1 MKTFFCHCVLLVLS
15 ILSIP
20 HYCLAQEVPKSSRNG
35 YYLSPEGEFR
45 IMVLYIDVLDNQYPP
60 FFHNW
65 PAGELPPFAMS
76 LFHPDSTYSVSR
88 YFNEVSFGEFNV
100 IHDYFPTLLEMER
113 SNYSDFYLYLHNLP
127 GNDIEMA
134 NGNGLSFFD
143 TREVPLSSTNT
154 YQEKSISSNNK
165 IDASMIIYRRCQ
177 VSGGGLTNY
186 HIQKRIKDYR
196 HIEIQFQIFS
206 NDLTGTI
213 THEIAHPLIGGN
225 SYHTGGAGTES
236 PGHFL
241 SNIGGYGMLC
251 SYNNNLNFCN
261 GWDRWWLGWKNPDHT
276 YYISARDA
284 DGSEVDADLTYGQN
298 LASNEFILRDFAT
311 VGDAIRIKLPHL
323 QEANSSVRNQYLW
336 IENHQLLPNSI
347 ESADHRDLPK
357 GIRFNIQIGN
367 DRLDGDFDK
376 SRANYL
382 VPLSAFGNYDF
393 RYAPSPDPT
402 LDRYYAFTHESF
414 SNPFTGNHPIMLPA
428 IDRNEND
435 AIQAK
440 EFILIEKIYKN
451 GLLALDN
458 IPVFGNCYDA
468 FQPSSGLS
476 LASNP
481 PSSPLMTHRTAS
493 RKIGDSYWDANP
505 DPVIDDN
512 RHIWL
517 NGLRVDIV
525 EQYADGSIKV
535 RIVWDDFDV
544 DNDVR
549 WCGPVMLT
557 EQLNLK
563 SSRTITLDHG
573 LTPTKASNP
582 VVLDGEKVFAD
593 PTVFTCRDGS
603 YLKQESHSTVRAIRH
618 STLVVESGALYEVGD
633 GAVLEIGSTAGLL
646 VRAGG
651 KLRVLGRGHV
661 EVRAGGHICLEPGA
675 IVELVD
681 PLSVVNLRQGYLCG
695 IPDYSGSVPSATC
708 TAAPA
713 LHPVVGQGR
722 IADGFSTERCIQNT
736 VYHNDAY
743 ETGSS
748 IRAGHDICEPPHG
761 DVVILPGV
769 NVILDSEGSVL
780 LRNGIEVHP
789 GASLEVR

>member
-1 MKTFFCHCVLLVLS
+1 MMSPIGSVRVLLAFADVEDDPYQNEIYGWQENCIPDYHDN
-15 ILSIP
+15 ILDTQVGINNRYNIT
-20 HYCLAQEVPKSSRNG
+20 HYFK
-35 YYLSPEGEFR
+35 
-45 IMVLYIDVLDNQYPP
+45 
-60 FFHNW
+60 
-65 PAGELPPFAMS
+65 
-76 LFHPDSTYSVSR
+76 
-88 YFNEVSFGEFNV
+88 EVSFGNFEIICDYYPQLIKVPKGKSNIYVWKQLSKLLRNGAALVNGHSLADFDKWHISCHPNYYV
-100 IHDYFPTLLEMER
+100 VTEEIPDNMIDYFMVVWRRNSSYYGER
-113 SNYSDFYLYLHNLP
+113 TGGEQFV
-127 GNDIEMA
+127 GT
-134 NGNGLSFFD
+134 GLD
-143 TREVPLSSTNT
+143 WE
-154 YQEKSISSNNK
+154 
-165 IDASMIIYRRCQ
+165 
-177 VSGGGLTNY
+177 SGGKRVNVSIAICSDDIYGTTN
-186 HIQKRIKDYR
+186 
-196 HIEIQFQIFS
+196 
-206 NDLTGTI
+206 
-213 THEIAHPLIGGN
+213 HELAHTLIGGN
-225 SYHTGGAGTES
+225 NYHTGGAGTGTTQYDAK
-236 PGHFL
+236 GHFL
-241 SNIGGYGMLC
+241 SNVGGYGMLC

-261 GWDRWWLGWKNPDHT
+261 GWDRWWLGWKNPQHA

-284 DGSEVDADLTYGQN
+284 DGNEVDADLTYGQN

-323 QEANSSVRNQYLW
+323 QKDNPLVRNQYLW
-336 IENHQLLPNSI
+336 IENHQILPQSY
-347 ESADHRDLPK
+347 ESTGSRQRPK
-357 GIRFNIQIGN
+357 GIRFNIQVGN
-367 DRLDGDFDK
+367 DRLDGDFDN
-376 SRANYL
+376 SRTNYL

-582 VVLDGEKVFAD
+582 VVLDGEKVFSD
-593 PTVFTCRDGS
+593 PTVFTCRDRS
-603 YLKQESHSTVRAIRH
+603 YFKQEPHSTVRAIRH
-618 STLVVESGALYEVGD
+618 STLVVDSGALYEVGD

-681 PLSVVNLRQGYLCG
+681 PLSVVNLRQGHLCG
-695 IPDYSGSVPSATC
+695 LPDGSGITLSDACSPT
-708 TAAPA
+708 PA
-713 LHPVVGQGR
+713 LHPVVGLGR
-722 IADGFSTERCIQNT
+722 IADGFATERCIQNT
-736 VYHNDAY
+736 VYTHDAY
-743 ETGSS
+743 ETGSA
-748 IRAGHDICEPPHG
+748 IRAGHSVCQPPHG
-761 DVVILPGV
+761 NVVILPGA
-769 NVILDSEGSVL
+769 NIILDSEGATLLAPGVEVL
-780 LRNGIEVHP
+780 P
-789 GASLEVR
+789 GATLEVR

>member
-1 MKTFFCHCVLLVLS
+1 MTLLRIKKLLISFFFVVLMCDIS
-15 ILSIP
+15 
-20 HYCLAQEVPKSSRNG
+20 AQETLRSARFGCDIDPT
-35 YYLSPEGEFR
+35 GEFK
-45 IMVLYIDVLDNQYPP
+45 ILVVYTDILNDQYQPI
-60 FFHNW
+60 FENW
-65 PAGELPPFAMS
+65 PTGELPPFAES
-76 LFHPDSTYSVSR
+76 LFHPDSSYSASR
-88 YFNEVSFGEFNV
+88 FFEEVSFGSFSLAS
-100 IHDYFPTLLEMER
+100 DYFPSLIEQNRVNTQEIY
-113 SNYSDFYLYLHNLP
+113 NYLHRQTNPLVLAH
-127 GNDIEMA
+127 GSELIT
-134 NGNGLSFFD
+134 FD
-143 TREVPLSSTNT
+143 TRDVPLFGDN
-154 YQEKSISSNNK
+154 YYVKVAEPNNQL
-165 IDASMIIYRRCQ
+165 DAIMIIYRRC
-177 VSGGGLTNY
+177 SRTNGGQTN
-186 HIQKRIKDYR
+186 HIRHLRNRIKNFSAV
-196 HIEIQFQIFS
+196 ELQIQIY
-206 NDLTGTI
+206 NRDLLGTV
-213 THEIAHPLIGGN
+213 THEIAHALIGYN
-225 SYHTGGAGTES
+225 SYHTGGAGSES
-236 PGHFL
+236 MGFFL
-241 SNIGGYGMLC
+241 SNVGGYGMLC

-393 RYAPSPDPT
+393 RYSPPNPETGHYTVSTTD
-402 LDRYYAFTHESF
+402 HF
-414 SNPFTGNHPIMLPA
+414 SNPFTGSHPAMLPA
-428 IDRNEND
+428 KDTNGD
-435 AIQAK
+435 DSIQAK
-440 EFILIEKIYKN
+440 EFVVVDCIRKN
-451 GLLALDN
+451 GRLALDN
-458 IPVFGNCYDA
+458 MPVFGNKYDA
-468 FQPSSGLS
+468 FLPGASLGL
-476 LASNP
+476 ATNP
-481 PSSPLMTHRTAS
+481 PSSPLMTHTTTTRSTSSTMGWA
-493 RKIGDSYWDANP
+493 RPQPAD
-505 DPVIDDN
+505 DDN

-535 RIVWDDFDV
+535 RIVWDDFNV
-544 DNDVR
+544 DSDVR

-563 SSRTITLDHG
+563 SSRTITFDYG
-573 LTPTKASNP
+573 LTPAKASNP
-582 VVLDGEKVFAD
+582 VVLDGEKIFAD
-593 PTVFTCRDGS
+593 PTVFTCRDRS
-603 YLKQESHSTVRAIRH
+603 YFKQEPHSTVRAIRH
-618 STLVVESGALYEVGD
+618 STLVVNSGALYEVGD

-695 IPDYSGSVPSATC
+695 LPEGSGIAPSDAC

-722 IADGFSTERCIQNT
+722 IADDFATERCIQNT